1 SWELIPDQRLDP
13 FKGWGI
19 EVDYPN
25 VTIYYTILLDTK
37 KADSSNSEVLPIKWN
52 GSSKKVIDRTFKTSF
67 RFPRKNESLLI
78 TRQRRYRNPIIL
90 VQELDQRL
98 SREEFT
104 SKAEMARALGYSRA
118 RITQLLNLLSLSDQ
132 IRDRVRALGDYWM
145 TPFVTE
151 RKLRS
156 LLSLGQQ
163 EQIYKIET
171 FENSLKVSE

>member
-1 SWELIPDQRLDP
+1 
-13 FKGWGI
+13 
-19 EVDYPN
+19 
-25 VTIYYTILLDTK
+25 
-37 KADSSNSEVLPIKWN
+37 
-52 GSSKKVIDRTFKTSF
+52 
-67 RFPRKNESLLI
+67 
-78 TRQRRYRNPIIL
+78 
-90 VQELDQRL
+90 
-98 SREEFT
+98 
-104 SKAEMARALGYSRA
+104 MARALGYSRA